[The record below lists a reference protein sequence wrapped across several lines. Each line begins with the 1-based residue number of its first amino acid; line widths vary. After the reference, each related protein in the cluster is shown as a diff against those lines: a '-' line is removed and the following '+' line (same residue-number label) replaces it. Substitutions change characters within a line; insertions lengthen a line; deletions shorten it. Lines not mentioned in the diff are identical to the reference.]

1 MGWTVMYWTVIDRY
15 LTRQFLRA
23 FLIFLVS
30 FTGLFIVI
38 DAFSNLDEF
47 ITYGER
53 LGNLAGVLAEYYGY
67 RALTFFNMTSGVVAL
82 IAAMF
87 TVTGFQRSNEMTAL
101 MAAGIA
107 KRRIVMPVILVGAAV
122 SLLAVANR
130 ELVIPRVRHK
140 LDRNAQDW
148 LGEAPAPLR
157 PRYDYKTNVYMS
169 GRHTLAKDQRIE
181 QPNFRLPAPLD
192 DYGNLVVAERA
203 EYQPPA
209 GGRPGG
215 YLFYGVQQPRDL
227 AQKSSLTLNGEPVL
241 ITPHDATWLAPDQ
254 CFISSDVTF
263 EQLAGGRSWRQL
275 ASTKELIAGIHNESL
290 EFGADLR
297 VLVHARIVQPILD
310 VALLFL
316 GLPLVLTRENRNPFL
331 AIALCGLLV
340 VGFLGV
346 VMACHYLGT
355 AYWIAP
361 AQAAWLPVAI
371 FVPMAAAMSDPL
383 RE

>member
-1 MGWTVMYWTVIDRY
+1 MRWTLIDRY
-15 LTRQFLRA
+15 LTRQFCRA
-23 FLIFLVS
+23 FGIFLIS

-53 LGNLAGVLAEYYGY
+53 LGNMAGVLAEYYGY
-67 RALTFFNMTSGVVAL
+67 RALTFFNLTSGVVAL
-82 IAAMF
+82 IACMF
-87 TVTGFQRSNEMTAL
+87 TVTGFQRTNEMTAL
-101 MAAGIA
+101 LAAGVA
-107 KRRIVMPVILVGAAV
+107 KRRIVAPLLLVGALV
-122 SLLAVANR
+122 SLVAVANR
-130 ELVIPRVRHK
+130 ELVVPRVRHK

-148 LGEAPAPLR
+148 LGEAPVPLR
-157 PRYDYKTNVYMS
+157 PRYDYKTNVYLA

-181 QPNFRLPAPLD
+181 NPNFRLPPSLE
-192 DYGNLVVAERA
+192 DYGNLVVADAAFYRA
-203 EYQPPA
+203 PS
-209 GGRPGG
+209 GDRPGG
-215 YLFYGVQQPRDL
+215 YLFHGVKQPREL
-227 AQKSSLTLNGEPVL
+227 ALKSSLALGGEPVL
-241 ITPHDATWLAPDQ
+241 ITPRDAPWLAPDQ
-254 CFISSDVTF
+254 CFVTSDVTF
-263 EQLAGGRSWRQL
+263 EQLAGSRAWRQL
-275 ASTKELIAGIHNESL
+275 ASTRELIAGIHNESL

-346 VMACHYLGT
+346 VMGCHYLGT

-361 AQAAWLPVAI
+361 AQAAWLPVVI
-371 FVPMAAAMSDPL
+371 FVPLAAALSDPF